1 MVLPQNETEGAFLDQ
16 QNIPIYRLQRDAFY
30 NIFLRIMITNALLV
44 NELDLLKIDTN
55 RCIIEELTNEVDYR
69 EDTFNNI

>member
-1 MVLPQNETEGAFLDQ
+1 MQ
-16 QNIPIYRLQRDAFY
+16 
-30 NIFLRIMITNALLV
+30 IMITNALLV

>member
-1 MVLPQNETEGAFLDQ
+1 MEGAFLGQ
-16 QNIPIYRLQRDAFY
+16 RNIPIYRLQRDALY
-30 NIFLRIMITNALLV
+30 NKFMQIMITNALLV

>member
-1 MVLPQNETEGAFLDQ
+1 MEGAFLGQ
-16 QNIPIYRLQRDAFY
+16 RNIPIYRLQRDALY
-30 NIFLRIMITNALLV
+30 NKFMQIMITNALLV

-55 RCIIEELTNEVDYR
+55 RCIIEELTNVVDYR

>member
-1 MVLPQNETEGAFLDQ
+1 MEGAFFGQ
-16 QNIPIYRLQRDAFY
+16 RNKPIYRLQRDALY
-30 NIFLRIMITNALLV
+30 NKFMQIMITNALLV

-55 RCIIEELTNEVDYR
+55 RCIIEKFTNEVDYR

>member
-1 MVLPQNETEGAFLDQ
+1 MEGAFLGR
-16 QNIPIYRLQRDAFY
+16 QNIPIYTKIYRLQRGAFY
-30 NIFLRIMITNALLV
+30 NTFMQIMITNALLV

>member
-1 MVLPQNETEGAFLDQ
+1 MEGAFLGQ
-16 QNIPIYRLQRDAFY
+16 RNIPIYRLQRDALY
-30 NIFLRIMITNALLV
+30 NKFMQIMITNALLV

-55 RCIIEELTNEVDYR
+55 GCIIEELTNEVDYR